1 MKQVFLPILFLLLVP
16 AVASQAAEVVPAGPE
31 FRVSR
36 IGDTYHNSYDG
47 WAIDPR
53 AQSFSNDEFVVVW
66 ESYSYHYGYYSYTW
80 GAGLRGRKFTPEGQ
94 GGGEFDVVFNKYDY
108 YSYFRPGMDVTSQD
122 KFVVAW
128 SQNDPDPP
136 FFGRVS
142 VRRFDQGTNP
152 LSSAQVINSV
162 DAAAELQN

>member
-1 MKQVFLPILFLLLVP
+1 AVPGWSSPARSGHATSPTSPDGVRMKQVLPILFLLLA

-80 GAGLRGRKFTPEGQ
+80 GTGLRGRKFTP
-94 GGGEFDVVFNKYDY
+94 
-108 YSYFRPGMDVTSQD
+108 
-122 KFVVAW
+122 
-128 SQNDPDPP
+128 
-136 FFGRVS
+136 
-142 VRRFDQGTNP
+142 
-152 LSSAQVINSV
+152 
-162 DAAAELQN
+162 